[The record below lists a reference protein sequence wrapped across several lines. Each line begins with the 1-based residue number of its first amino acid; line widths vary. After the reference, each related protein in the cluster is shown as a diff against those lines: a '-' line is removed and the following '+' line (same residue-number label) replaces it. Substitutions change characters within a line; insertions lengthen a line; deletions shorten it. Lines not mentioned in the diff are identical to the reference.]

1 MAETQQTEEVQQT
14 TYDVMSEALEELHKD
29 DPVVE
34 ETPVETSEEVVDAQ
48 PESSAEPEPEQ
59 EQLAESDVKAPTY
72 QEAEDAQQKSS
83 IAEASA
89 KAAEETISKS
99 EADEGEAL
107 DIDDTAVIEGLKPKA
122 QERFKYWIDRAKNIE
137 QEYNSMV
144 EGNTQLGEIIQNST
158 TNPQQLGWALE
169 IFKGLNSGDYNVALN
184 SLKAM
189 DQFSDQVAKTLGV
202 HGQNNEKAS
211 YGDFEDLSQAVE
223 NLEMS
228 EDWAN
233 KLASQRVSQ
242 NSMNQA
248 QVQFREQASQQ
259 QEYLRNHETQK
270 ETAFQQIETWEQDL
284 TEKDPD
290 YSLKKDIMIEMGT
303 QLAQSDVPPDQW
315 LPVLQNQYQMLSRGM
330 GVAGGSKSNA
340 SRRSGPLAP
349 SAGNSGTVNVTDL
362 KTPEVTP
369 EFLQAHLDAMH
380 E

>member
-14 TYDVMSEALEELHKD
+14 TYDVMSEAFEELHKD

-34 ETPVETSEEVVDAQ
+34 ETPVEASEEVVDAEPQ
-48 PESSAEPEPEQ
+48 PEVTT
-59 EQLAESDVKAPTY
+59 ESDVKAPTY
-72 QEAEDAQQKSS
+72 QEAQDAQQDAGSGDN
-83 IAEASA
+83 IAEESEKELQAGERVQETKSLASED
-89 KAAEETISKS
+89 AEVY
-99 EADEGEAL
+99 DH
-107 DIDDTAVIEGLKPKA
+107 LKPKA
-122 QERFKYWIDRAKNIE
+122 QERFKHWIDKANSLE
-137 QEYNSMV
+137 HEYNTMLQGNNQLHSII
-144 EGNTQLGEIIQNST
+144 EGST

-169 IFKGLNSGDYNVALN
+169 MFKGLNSGDYATAVN
-184 SLKAM
+184 SLKAL
-189 DQFSDQVAKTLGV
+189 DQFSDQIAKTLGV
-202 HGQNNEKAS
+202 HTEGNEKS
-211 YGDFEDLSQAVE
+211 NFSDFEDLSGAVE

-228 EDWAN
+228 EEWAN
-233 KLASQRVSQ
+233 KLAAQRTAQ
-242 NSMNQA
+242 NSMHQA
-248 QVQFREQASQQ
+248 QNNFRQQNYQQANMIQQ
-259 QEYLRNHETQK
+259 MEVHKNH
-270 ETAFQQIETWEQDL
+270 AFQQIEAWENNL

-290 YSLKKDIMIEMGT
+290 YGLKKDIMIEMGT

>member
-48 PESSAEPEPEQ
+48 PESSAEPEQ

-303 QLAQSDVPPDQW
+303 KLAKSEVPPDQW
-315 LPVLQNQYQMLSRGM
+315 LPVLQNQYNMLSRGM
-330 GVAGGSKSNA
+330 NVAAPAN
-340 SRRSGPLAP
+340 SRARKNTGPLAP